1 MTLRTAKL
9 SDNTRNIQ
17 IMVFA
22 SLVNEIKE
30 DNAFSFTNMRISRFQ
45 SDLLIKS
52 TEQTIVTPISDDEF
66 EIPEDGNRLV
76 KQLLHVNIDSVL
88 SSTLE
93 VKHCCFLCKSV
104 VEVNGDLVECSAC
117 RNIFSSSKCSTFSL
131 VKFMVTVGETS
142 LTLPS
147 PSKMIEKC
155 FGCPVKNKFQLVKK
169 MIEND
174 VDIKYCVTDNT
185 ILEIKRSADYE
196 IQQ

>member
-1 MTLRTAKL
+1 MRTAKL

-52 TEQTIVTPISDDEF
+52 TEQTIVPPISDDEF

-117 RNIFSSSKCSTFSL
+117 HNIFSLSKCSTSSL
-131 VKFMVTVGETS
+131 VKFMVTIGETS
-142 LTLPS
+142 S
-147 PSKMIEKC
+147 PYHPHQKWLEN
-155 FGCPVKNKFQLVKK
+155 VLV
-169 MIEND
+169 EP
-174 VDIKYCVTDNT
+174 
-185 ILEIKRSADYE
+185 
-196 IQQ
+196 